1 MQIITDE
8 ERIAKGARIGKI
20 ATFIGLG
27 FLVAGLIISLALQA
41 SPLIWVS
48 FVCML
53 VGLLASSIGTMNMNR
68 WVREPRA
75 DQALAQGLK
84 GFDDRYQLYNY
95 FLPAPHVFLT
105 PVGLFVLTAL
115 GQDGVIRYDGGKFRR
130 DFSLGRALR
139 FMAEEGLGKPFADA
153 DAQVQAMQELVD
165 GAGLGD
171 QVEIQNI
178 LVFYNPRAQLEV
190 SDLPRPV
197 VTAKGL
203 KKVIRKYGGSKLPGE
218 KYRQLEEL
226 LDETADLELVEE
238 D

>member
-20 ATFIGLG
+20 ATFVGLG
-27 FLVAGLIISLALQA
+27 FLVAGLIISLVLQT

-53 VGLLASSIGTMNMNR
+53 LGLLASSIGTMNMNR

-75 DQALAQGLK
+75 DQALGQGLK

-95 FLPAPHVFLT
+95 YLPAPHVFLT

-115 GQDGVIRYDGGKFRR
+115 GQDGLIHYESGKFRR

-139 FMAEEGLGKPFADA
+139 FMAEEGMGKPFAEA
-153 DAQVQAMQELVD
+153 ESQVQAIRELLGKTD
-165 GAGLGD
+165 WGD

-178 LVFYNPRAQLEV
+178 LVFFNPRAELDV
-190 SDLPRPV
+190 TDPPVPV
-197 VTAKGL
+197 VTAKGM
-203 KKVIRKYGGSKLPGE
+203 KKAIRKYGGQKLPGE
-218 KYRQLEEL
+218 LYRQLEEL
-226 LDETADLELVEE
+226 LDETADLELVDE